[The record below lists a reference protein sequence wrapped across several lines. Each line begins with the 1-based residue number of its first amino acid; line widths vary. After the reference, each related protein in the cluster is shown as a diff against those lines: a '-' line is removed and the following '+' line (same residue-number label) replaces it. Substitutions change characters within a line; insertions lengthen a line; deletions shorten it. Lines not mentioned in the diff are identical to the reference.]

1 MKDCQSGNGGKY
13 DEMVCVA
20 CENVD
25 AKVDLIRDTCDNQTA
40 ANEWVWEW
48 KYEVGLGGMR

>member
-20 CENVD
+20 CENVE
-25 AKVDLIRDTCDNQTA
+25 AKVDLIRDTYDNQTA
-40 ANEWVWEW
+40 EKE
-48 KYEVGLGGMR
+48 